1 MCFQKSKYRRRILQ
15 NDFCSLNMT
24 VQIDSRG
31 ESVVRALIVAEVTG
45 IVDLRS
51 IAHIPNDSG
60 TLVLVPNILF
70 QQHTCANVELKDIY
84 REHGK

>member
-15 NDFCSLNMT
+15 NDFCSLNKT
-24 VQIDSRG
+24 VQIDRRG
-31 ESVVRALIVAEVTG
+31 ESVGRALIVAEVTG
-45 IVDLRS
+45 IVDLHS
-51 IAHIPNDSG
+51 IAHISNDSG